1 MLEPE
6 EVARLLAIGEEQ
18 LEELGVRSAART
30 AGSDPVNEGSSP
42 SPPATFDADCS
53 GSERAFEARE
63 VGS

>member
-1 MLEPE
+1 MDWDEKKAAL
-6 EVARLLAIGEEQ
+6 VAIGQAQ
-18 LEELGVRSAART
+18 LAELGVRSAART

-42 SPPATFDADCS
+42 SPPASFDADCS